1 MVTTAVTNIEMVHM
15 NNLVTLHVLQVIL
28 NLLNWVQIILREYIS
43 LLLDNKWYDL
53 YLVVTI
59 IGIDFV
65 HSSKIFPKGQ
75 KGIPNTILS
84 SLFLSFIYHQLLA
97 HLKACNVLEEV
108 HMWQQ
113 ELFTEK
119 YSLRKSICNFLFCIC
134 LLQQRQ
140 CPQVKKETLW

>member
-1 MVTTAVTNIEMVHM
+1 MVSTAVTNIEMVHM

-84 SLFLSFIYHQLLA
+84 SLFLLSSTINYWHISKLATCLRRSICGSKSYLQRNIHSESQFAIFSSVFASFN
-97 HLKACNVLEEV
+97 KGNVL
-108 HMWQQ
+108 
-113 ELFTEK
+113 
-119 YSLRKSICNFLFCIC
+119 R
-134 LLQQRQ
+134 
-140 CPQVKKETLW
+140 